1 MVPRS
6 FCIIQFTY
14 IVCLEPTDK
23 QKTST
28 TMAQIVFVSHAKDL
42 IRNTVLWQVYHLLA
56 LQAATPH
63 SFWLQGRRIM
73 CNTPQQM
80 VFTARNRPTTFKALL
95 SIQGRQVGVLCCVPQ
110 LTTLLNGI
118 NMLAGEGAEIIVCGL
133 QSANELFEQFVR
145 GGLQRIGHEY
155 MDTINL
161 QGRIPNN
168 VLIDPNALRDGLL
181 FNDVVQDIINCII
194 HLIN

>member
-1 MVPRS
+1 
-6 FCIIQFTY
+6 
-14 IVCLEPTDK
+14 
-23 QKTST
+23 
-28 TMAQIVFVSHAKDL
+28 MAQIIFVSHAKDL

-56 LQAATPH
+56 TQAATPH
-63 SFWLQGRRIM
+63 SFWSGGRRIM

-80 VFTARNRPTTFKALL
+80 TFTARNRPTTFKALL
-95 SIQGRQVGVLCCVPQ
+95 SIQGRQVGVLCCAPQ

-133 QSANELFEQFVR
+133 QSANELFEPFVR

-155 MDTINL
+155 VDTFNL
-161 QGRIPNN
+161 RGRIPDN
-168 VLIDPNALRDGLL
+168 VHIDSNALRDGIL
-181 FNDVVQDIINCII
+181 FYDVAQDIINRII